1 MKGKISPIFSLFQHH
16 FDEARA
22 AFDALSKQY
31 RGKKAIELENRL
43 IFLEI
48 YIDLLSR
55 IHFKE
60 DKLKFRLFSPFKHIF
75 KGLKKTKHLKMIM
88 GQLEEIKT
96 RENNTFNSYQKILES
111 EKNKLYS
118 EVYELVVSSPL
129 KVWEDLYE
137 EASHY
142 SKGIKPLMINTAT
155 TQIIDEEL
163 GFFKI
168 ENNGKLDS
176 KNLKDIYEGLRVITA
191 LENLRIESGF
201 NPVFVQEVHDRMS
214 ELQKIM
220 LKWYENH
227 LFMQHLGGYLT
238 DKEDISKKY
247 LDLLAN
253 LQNNR
258 KNFSKQIES
267 KCNLLFER
275 ILE

>member
-1 MKGKISPIFSLFQHH
+1 MKGKVSPIFSLFQHH
-16 FDEARA
+16 YDEGRA

-31 RGKKAIELENRL
+31 RGKKAIELEQRL

-60 DKLKFRLFSPFKHIF
+60 EKLKFRLFSPFKSIF
-75 KGLKKTKHLKMIM
+75 KGLKKTKHVKMII
-88 GQLEEIKT
+88 GQLEELKV
-96 RENNTFNSYQKILES
+96 RENNTYNTYQKVLES
-111 EKNKLYS
+111 EKNRLYS
-118 EVYELVVSSPL
+118 EVYEQIVSSPL
-129 KVWEDLYE
+129 KIWEDMYQ
-137 EASHY
+137 EAYRY
-142 SKGIKPLMINTAT
+142 SQGLKPLMINTAT
-155 TQIIDEEL
+155 TKIIDEEL

-176 KNLKDIYEGLRVITA
+176 KTLKDIYEGIRVITA

-214 ELQKIM
+214 ELQKVM

-227 LFMQHLGGYLT
+227 LFMQHLVGYLT
-238 DKEDISKKY
+238 DKEDIPKKY

-253 LQNNR
+253 LQGNR
-258 KNFSKQIES
+258 KNFSKQIEQQ
-267 KCNLLFER
+267 CNSLFER